1 MLFSAAYKV
10 RVGRLFSTDCGHTH
24 TQNRRHQAV
33 QHCFEKQLSV
43 LRVYN
48 ALTLAASIHFATGCP
63 ALGFAASKQL
73 AEPGQL
79 WSAFNFFQLSFPSM
93 LYGSDAQPF
102 QTNSILRCS
111 NRSRCKDYSRWL
123 ELEGPP
129 PTCRIV
135 RTLSLSRE
143 PDPIWADQCRLYK
156 VVHGEVK

>member
-10 RVGRLFSTDCGHTH
+10 RVGRLFSTDCCHTH
-24 TQNRRHQAV
+24 TQDRKHQAV

-48 ALTLAASIHFATGCP
+48 ALTLAASIQFATGCP

-79 WSAFNFFQLSFPSM
+79 WPAVIFFQLSFGRS
-93 LYGSDAQPF
+93 YDSDARPV
-102 QTNSILRCS
+102 QTNSIPRCS

-129 PTCRIV
+129 PSCRIV

-143 PDPIWADQCRLYK
+143 PDPMWADQCRPYK
-156 VVHGEVK
+156 VVHGEGK